1 MRWFRRLGSCLASVL
16 VAAGMVVVT
25 SGTAHA
31 SGVDQSCVGT
41 WAVTYDPPITNDL
54 RLVHGVLTGSFPVC
68 TDLGAFNATYTQV
81 FDDLVSCTELLSA
94 GSASR
99 TYVWGDAAAAPSTFT
114 YNWTTSLVNGQA
126 VITNVGT
133 ITSGRYA
140 PDSAVQVATI
150 ASLDLLACAGDG
162 ISSLTGPTT
171 LTIAGP

>member
-1 MRWFRRLGSCLASVL
+1 MAVL
-16 VAAGMVVVT
+16 VSTTTFVTT

-31 SGVDQSCVGT
+31 SGVDQSCLGT

-54 RLVHGVLTGSFPVC
+54 RLVHGVLTGSFPAC
-68 TDLGAFNATYTQV
+68 TDLGAFNASYTQV
-81 FDDLVSCTELLSA
+81 FDDVVSCTEVFSA

-99 TYVWGDAAAAPSTFT
+99 TYVWGSPAAVPSTFT

-140 PDSAVQVATI
+140 PDSAIQVATI
-150 ASLDLLACAGDG
+150 VTLDLLACAGDG
-162 ISSLTGPTT
+162 ISSLSGPTT
-171 LTIAGP
+171 LTILGP